1 MRVKSLQRL
10 QGKPFLEKKFMGYFF
25 LFVMKNIWRFQ
36 CLLMPPVMFRRCVMH
51 LPSGDQVFRDFWN
64 ANQLRFNIPRRRWW
78 LRFKQLKQCRVGFLI
93 MSGCSGVVI
102 DSFKAKSIVLLRSSP
117 LHLLNCSSLSFPA
130 MAMCSLS
137 FSPAQNKAVVPSRRH
152 LSPLESMLS
161 PRAWRVVEYEFG
173 GDLGHSFELMALDCN
188 DR

>member
-1 MRVKSLQRL
+1 
-10 QGKPFLEKKFMGYFF
+10 
-25 LFVMKNIWRFQ
+25 
-36 CLLMPPVMFRRCVMH
+36 
-51 LPSGDQVFRDFWN
+51 
-64 ANQLRFNIPRRRWW
+64 
-78 LRFKQLKQCRVGFLI
+78 

-130 MAMCSLS
+130 MYSFKS
-137 FSPAQNKAVVPSRRH
+137 FSSAQNKADVPSRRH

-173 GDLGHSFELMALDCN
+173 GDFGHSFELMALDCN